1 MSVHIL
7 QFQITIPITNYTLQ
21 SPNLGLLKIDKNLP
35 TGFLPTCINNYHNGD
50 NATQMNF

>member
-7 QFQITIPITNYTLQ
+7 QFQITKPKISYTLQ
-21 SPNLGLLKIDKNLP
+21 SPNLGLLKIDKNLS
-35 TGFLPTCINNYHNGD
+35 TGYELIITIIVD

>member
-7 QFQITIPITNYTLQ
+7 QFQITKPVINYTLQ

-35 TGFLPTCINNYHNGD
+35 TGHALIITIIVD
-50 NATQMNF
+50 NAIQIKF